1 MVLKQCLVLFLA
13 SNLVLSHSGNNVF
26 MKSEVPK
33 TNTNATKPRTESIKN
48 LEKLISSKLR
58 VIRNDELLV
67 PIVQAE
73 VESWTFSE
81 NFITDAEII
90 EKISAS
96 ISAKVQPAIKIIKEI
111 CAFLTNKEHKR
122 QIFYSLVNPCP
133 HNDKIDIRINHFYND
148 IYHNN
153 NFSGEIKILIKL

>member
-13 SNLVLSHSGNNVF
+13 SNLVLSHSSNNVF
-26 MKSEVPK
+26 TKSEVPK
-33 TNTNATKPRTESIKN
+33 SNTNATKARTESIKN

-58 VIRNDELLV
+58 VIRNDELLI

-73 VESWTFSE
+73 IDSWSFSE
-81 NFITDAEII
+81 NFITDTEII
-90 EKISAS
+90 EKISTS

-153 NFSGEIKILIKL
+153 NFSGENSKFC

>member
-1 MVLKQCLVLFLA
+1 
-13 SNLVLSHSGNNVF
+13 

-33 TNTNATKPRTESIKN
+33 SNTNATKARTESIKN

-58 VIRNDELLV
+58 VIRNDELLI

-73 VESWTFSE
+73 VDSWTFSE
-81 NFITDAEII
+81 NFNTDAEII

-153 NFSGEIKILIKL
+153 NFSGKLKWGCP